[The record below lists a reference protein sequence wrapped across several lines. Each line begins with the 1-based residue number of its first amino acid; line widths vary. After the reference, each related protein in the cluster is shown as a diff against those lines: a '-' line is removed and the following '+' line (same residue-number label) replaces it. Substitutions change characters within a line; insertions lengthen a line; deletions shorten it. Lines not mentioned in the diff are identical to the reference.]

1 MTDVVTLDIF
11 SWNVTPLYRR
21 TRRSLRESERSML
34 AKEQP
39 ICSYGIR
46 NRIKYLGAALIR
58 NRNFNIVQL
67 KIDCLRI
74 SNSEN
79 A

>member
-1 MTDVVTLDIF
+1 MLRRLIEEQGDDI
-11 SWNVTPLYRR
+11 T
-21 TRRSLRESERSML
+21 TRESERSML